1 MMKSFFYLLVI
12 TLGVQACSQVPVP
25 NGSKLKKSTSLDSII
40 SNVVSAYD
48 TVPIQEPKLD
58 STRMNYSWLADY
70 NIENTLAN
78 RVDVPS
84 GYYRT
89 KVDSASFKNWLRHIP
104 LKPGLPNIKLYNKE
118 DKWSQDIHVGVVDMD
133 VDEVD
138 LQQCADAV
146 MRLKAEYHYQRKE
159 YDKIHFN
166 YMCGDA
172 VNYNDWIGGK
182 KPVPVNHSV
191 IWKTCSN
198 CDDSYKS
205 FRKYLF
211 QIYNYAGTISLA
223 RELQLKEWSEIEIG
237 DVVIQGGSPGHAIAV
252 VDVATNP
259 ETGDRVFLL
268 AQSYMPAQES
278 HVLKNFSNKELSP
291 WYSVS
296 EVGASTFYTPEWSF
310 PQPALRAYVGE

>member
-1 MMKSFFYLLVI
+1 MIKNSIFLIIIIIALQGCPQTPQQPQQSV
-12 TLGVQACSQVPVP
+12 S
-25 NGSKLKKSTSLDSII
+25 DSIQTAEAKEVI
-40 SNVVSAYD
+40 QDTLVVE
-48 TVPIQEPKLD
+48 IPKLD
-58 STRMNYSWLADY
+58 STRLTYTWLSNYD
-70 NIENTLAN
+70 IENTMVN
-78 RVDVPS
+78 RIKVPA

-89 KVDSASFKNWLRHIP
+89 KVDSSSFKNWLRHLP

-146 MRLKAEYHYQRKE
+146 MRLKAEYHFQRKE
-159 YDKIHFN
+159 YDQIHFN

-172 VNYNDWIGGK
+172 VNFKNWVAGK
-182 KPVPVNHSV
+182 KPVPYNHSV
-191 IWKTCSN
+191 IWKPCSN
-198 CDDSYKS
+198 CNSSYKS

-211 QIYNYAGTISLA
+211 QIYNYAGTISLQN
-223 RELQLKEWSEIEIG
+223 ELVVKEWKDIEIG

-259 ETGDRVFLL
+259 ETGDRIFLL

-278 HVLKNFSNKELSP
+278 HVLKNPNNEVLSP

-296 EVGASTFYTPEWSF
+296 DNMPQSFFTPEWTF
-310 PQPALRAYVGE
+310 PQPALRGYPSSND